1 MYPVK
6 IETFSGSVHTVE
18 LPTKEAVNQF
28 VEKYPTVLPKGI
40 AVKISCDLIGFS
52 GSIFGKANY

>member
-18 LPTKEAVNQF
+18 LPTKETVFEF
-28 VEKYPTVLPKGI
+28 VEKYQDSLPNGV
-40 AVKISCDLIGFS
+40 AVKLSCDLIGFS
-52 GSIFGKANY
+52 GSIVGKGN